1 MSVGRAVK
9 DERVENL
16 GLRFLTMLAMCAIAF
31 VLLSLAAK
39 LVGYWIAKLMPRRIE
54 EIERQRRKRP

>member
-1 MSVGRAVK
+1 M
-9 DERVENL
+9 ENL